1 MKRLLLRHFARVYL
15 LGLLLALVLALSFCG
30 CSVLTKTA
38 GASVGA
44 GIGSLGGP
52 VSGAIGGGAGYLV
65 AEFATTE
72 EDGDEAATS
81 VQTAVEIARGNRG
94 FVENLEVQFW
104 AAIRLVA
111 GLAIFSLIASIGY
124 SLWRKKKASP
134 FYDRLRAIEKRLKD

>member
-1 MKRLLLRHFARVYL
+1 MF
-15 LGLLLALVLALSFCG
+15 ALSFCS

-44 GIGSLGGP
+44 GIGSIGGP
-52 VSGAIGGGAGYLV
+52 VSAAVGGGAGYLV

-72 EDGDEAATS
+72 EPNDEATTG
-81 VQTAVEIARGNRG
+81 VQKAVELARGNRG

-104 AAIRLVA
+104 SAIRLVG
-111 GLAIFSLIASIGY
+111 GLALFSLIASIGY